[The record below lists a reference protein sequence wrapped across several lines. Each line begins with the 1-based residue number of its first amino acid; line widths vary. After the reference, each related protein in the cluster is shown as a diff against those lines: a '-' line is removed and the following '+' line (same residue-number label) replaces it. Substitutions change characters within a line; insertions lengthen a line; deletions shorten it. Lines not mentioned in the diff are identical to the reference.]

1 MDEKFNELSQRL
13 TQIYQQINASQSP
26 RIRMDMR
33 KMHRAAEKMLAYCSK
48 ELIVCRRQG
57 RLTYKYQQLTVQTED
72 TINQLE
78 QYMTLAMLLGD

>member
-33 KMHRAAEKMLAYCSK
+33 KMHRAAEKMLTDCSK
-48 ELIVCRRQG
+48 ELVSCRRRG
-57 RLTYKYQQLTVQTED
+57 RLTYKYQELTVQTED

>member
-13 TQIYQQINASQSP
+13 TQIHQQINASQSP

-33 KMHRAAEKMLAYCSK
+33 KMHRAAEKMLADCSK
-48 ELIVCRRQG
+48 ELISCRRQG
-57 RLTYKYQQLTVQTED
+57 RLTYKYQELTAQTED

>member
-1 MDEKFNELSQRL
+1 
-13 TQIYQQINASQSP
+13 
-26 RIRMDMR
+26 MR
-33 KMHRAAEKMLAYCSK
+33 KMHRAAEKMLADCSK

-57 RLTYKYQQLTVQTED
+57 RLTYKYQELTVQTED

>member
-1 MDEKFNELSQRL
+1 MNEKFNELIQRL

-33 KMHRAAEKMLAYCSK
+33 KMHRAAEKMLADCSK

-57 RLTYKYQQLTVQTED
+57 RLTYKYQELTVQTED